1 MKKKVIIFISLVTIV
16 AILFTCILSGCANK
30 NKKVGKYIQQGE
42 VIDVKYN
49 QEYDYSEI
57 TVQYTNK
64 CDVFA
69 AFDYTRP
76 SEDSY
81 GGLFEAD
88 GTRRVIYEMNGPFY
102 KTDEERIATMHKDG
116 IVKFTIKMYGNYE
129 GCKLWVW
136 YLDYVG
142 GSELYEIR
150 NYYYPEDQLKKE
162 GEILKKYAYIVEWK
176 L

>member
-16 AILFTCILSGCANK
+16 TILFTCILSGCTNK
-30 NKKVGKYIQQGE
+30 NEKVGRYVQQGE
-42 VIDVKYN
+42 VIDAKYN

-64 CDVFA
+64 CDVYA
-69 AFDYTRP
+69 AFVYNEP
-76 SEDSY
+76 SADSY

-88 GTRRVIYEMNGPFY
+88 GTRRVITFPF
-102 KTDEERIATMHKDG
+102 TDEERILSRSKDG

-136 YLDYVG
+136 YLD
-142 GSELYEIR
+142 EIGYDEIYKR
-150 NYYYPEDQLKKE
+150 SDYYYLEDQLEVLGKFM
-162 GEILKKYAYIVEWK
+162 KKYAYIVEWK